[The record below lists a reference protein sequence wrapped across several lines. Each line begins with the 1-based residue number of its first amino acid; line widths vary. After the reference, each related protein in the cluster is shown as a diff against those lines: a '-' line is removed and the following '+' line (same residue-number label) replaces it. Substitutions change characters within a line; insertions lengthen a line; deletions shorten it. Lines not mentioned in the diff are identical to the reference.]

1 MHARRWL
8 PTLLLGSFVLLLSAG
23 CEDESWWH
31 VPDDLVTSDSVSVNG
46 KVYLL
51 SPYGNRVIQVD
62 RVTREVLSVEVGR
75 NPRVLTTD
83 QGVEAPEHI
92 YTINQDD
99 HTLSVIDIAAFEAS
113 PEDYVPDE
121 LQLRPFFD
129 QLIFSPSGDVVVS
142 FIGGDVNEEDLV
154 GQGSVNP
161 NEIAIIDLAAEPR
174 TVEFRTLDARPTDVV
189 FTDDGSKAVIPMR
202 TDLAVLYMA
211 TLDVVRYPFSLDSAD
226 PAQPALVRTS
236 PDSSRAFAS
245 VAGETDVYIIDM
257 DTGIFETIIAT
268 PFVPRDIQVTPDGE
282 RTIVAGGS
290 TSVVVFD
297 NVIFEPE
304 NLDVG
309 TGVDTL
315 VLDDDTEVPFALM
328 YNASYQQSS
337 FATVEFDDG
346 APEIETYVTD
356 APISRIEID
365 PTGQTAVIF
374 HTNSGYGTGK
384 LSMFNLEQRHPSTI
398 LLESAPHDLTF
409 LPSEE
414 EAIEPIGYVMVIL
427 KDSNT
432 LVRYSLSTYEA
443 VIIGVAENP
452 DAVGMVHALDNAAD
466 RSFAYVV
473 HDEPLGLL
481 TFLNPY
487 RPLAMPAGFPTVYGY
502 GLVGLLD

>member
-1 MHARRWL
+1 MRARRWL
-8 PTLLLGSFVLLLSAG
+8 STLLLGSLVLLLCGG

-31 VPDDLVTSDSVSVNG
+31 VPDDLVTSDSVSING

-62 RVTREVLSVEVGR
+62 RVTLDVRSVEVGR

-83 QGVEAPEHI
+83 EGEDAPGHI

-99 HTLSVIDIAAFEAS
+99 HTLSVIDIEAFDANPTE
-113 PEDYVPDE
+113 YVPDE

-129 QLIFSPSGDVVVS
+129 QLIFSPSGNVVVS
-142 FIGGDVNEEDLV
+142 YIGSDVDEADLV

-161 NEIAIIDLAAEPR
+161 NEIAIIDLTADPR

-189 FTDDGSKAVIPMR
+189 FTADGSKAVIPMQ
-202 TDLAVLYMA
+202 TDLAVLYMG
-211 TLDVVRYPFSLDSAD
+211 TLDVLRYPFSLDSAD
-226 PAQPALVRTS
+226 PARPALVRTS
-236 PDSSRAFAS
+236 PDSSRVFAS
-245 VAGETDVYIIDM
+245 VTGETDVYIIDM

-304 NLDVG
+304 SLEVG

-315 VLDDDTEVPFALM
+315 VLDDDTDVAFALA

-337 FATVEFDDG
+337 FATIEFDEG
-346 APEIETYVTD
+346 APEVETYVTD

-374 HTNSGYGTGK
+374 HTNSGYGSGK
-384 LSMFNLEQRHPSTI
+384 LSMFNLTQRHPSTI

-409 LPSEE
+409 IPSED
-414 EAIEPIGYVMVIL
+414 EAIEPIGYVMVVL

-443 VIIGVAENP
+443 VVIGVAENP
-452 DAVGMVHALDNAAD
+452 DAVGMVHAQDNATD
-466 RSFAYVV
+466 GSFAYVV